1 MREGVPMEHIK
12 CNSCDRLLLKIGH
25 FDNLEIKCPR
35 CKTLNY
41 LSVKNA
47 LPDCQEQRMRQNDR
61 TNQTK
66 YESTR

>member
-1 MREGVPMEHIK
+1 MEHIK

-25 FDNLEIKCPR
+25 FDEIEIKCPR

-47 LPDCQEQRMRQNDR
+47 LPDCPEQQWDKTSVTGQ
-61 TNQTK
+61 TN
-66 YESTR
+66 

>member
-1 MREGVPMEHIK
+1 MEHIK

-25 FDNLEIKCPR
+25 FDEIEIKCPR

-47 LPDCQEQRMRQNDR
+47 LPDCLEQKWDKTSVTGQ
-61 TNQTK
+61 TN
-66 YESTR
+66 